1 MRMRTRWLIAAALL
15 VTALASSAGI
25 AFANGDPASHV
36 LPTEEVF
43 LTSDPYLCSV
53 PARRLSA
60 LTDATKDAGLLVKVA
75 LIGSPEDLGDVPEL
89 FDRPTEYAHFL
100 GPELDP
106 GLARGRKSKHPYR
119 LLVVMP
125 GGFGLYRGE
134 PSESKAL
141 ERRASPKD
149 GSADALASAAYK
161 GVQSIAR
168 SAGKRISVPTPKARC
183 ESAGG
188 SSSSSSSSVLM
199 FIAPLA
205 LVGLALFAA
214 RLGRRGKPRDS

>member
-1 MRMRTRWLIAAALL
+1 MQMRGLIAAALL
-15 VTALASSAGI
+15 ATALASGAGI

-36 LPTEEVF
+36 LPTEDIF
-43 LTSDPYLCSV
+43 LSSDPGLCSA

-60 LTDATKDAGLLVKVA
+60 LTDATKRAGLLVKVA
-75 LIGSPEDLGDVPEL
+75 VIGAPADLGDVPQL
-89 FDRPTEYAHFL
+89 FDRPVEYARFL

-106 GLARGRKSKHPYR
+106 GLARGRQAKHPYR

-125 GGFGLYRGE
+125 AGFGLYRGE
-134 PSESKAL
+134 PREAKAL
-141 ERRASPKD
+141 ERLARPKG
-149 GSADALASAAYK
+149 GSSEALTRAAYR

-168 SAGKRISVPTPKARC
+168 SAGKRMGAPRPKAGC
-183 ESAGG
+183 VSAEGS

-205 LVGLALFAA
+205 LVGLALAAA
-214 RLGRRGKPRDS
+214 RLGRRRKP